1 MRQVCKIDPRD
12 SGDHDFAG
20 EQPKLARKSWA
31 TTARTLRYYE
41 DEGMVKPG
49 RHGQTRIFSAHDRA
63 RLIIILRGR
72 RLGFSVAEMREVA
85 RMYDYKDGN
94 MAEMVMARRKFEA
107 RIRQLEEQKLDLE
120 QALRQL
126 RHCVSEINDGL
137 EGKPRTPWPHF
148 FEHESAL
155 PALSQPN

>member
-1 MRQVCKIDPRD
+1 MILIRISQMGRKTMRERCYTIRQLTKEL
-12 SGDHDFAG
+12 HA
-20 EQPKLARKSWA
+20 
-31 TTARTLRYYE
+31 TARTLRYYE
-41 DEGMVKPG
+41 DEGLVNPT
-49 RHGQTRIFSAHDRA
+49 RSGQTRIFSEHDRA

-72 RLGFSVAEMREVA
+72 RLGFSVAEMKYVA

-94 MAEMVMARRKFEA
+94 PEQMITARRKFEA

-126 RHCVSEINDGL
+126 RQCVADINEGL
-137 EGKPRTPWPHF
+137 EGKPRTPWPRF

-155 PALSQPN
+155 PGLGLIN

>member
-1 MRQVCKIDPRD
+1 MGEHHYTIRQLTKELRV
-12 SGDHDFAG
+12 S
-20 EQPKLARKSWA
+20 
-31 TTARTLRYYE
+31 ARTLRYYE
-41 DEGMVKPG
+41 DEGLVKPQ
-49 RHGQTRIFSAHDRA
+49 RCGQTRLFSQHDRA

-94 MAEMVMARRKFEA
+94 MAEMIMARRKFEA

-126 RHCVSEINDGL
+126 RHCVGEINDGL
-137 EGKPRTPWPHF
+137 EGKPRTPWPKF
-148 FEHESAL
+148 FEQERAL
-155 PALSQPN
+155 PALSLTN